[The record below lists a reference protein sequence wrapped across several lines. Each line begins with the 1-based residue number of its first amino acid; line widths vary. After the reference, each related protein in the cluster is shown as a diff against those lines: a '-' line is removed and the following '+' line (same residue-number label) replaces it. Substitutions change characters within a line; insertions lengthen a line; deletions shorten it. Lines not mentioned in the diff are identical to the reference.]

1 MYMVEKRDPSLEQ
14 LEVMD
19 AASRKVRSRGETGDA
34 AAEDEEAAVVLGVLQ
49 AVEATCGSR
58 RRRHGVDRR
67 GQGRGHGPTQALAF
81 TTDESI
87 FLTTLKET
95 LTCNFGHFTFSKFTL
110 AFSHPSSSTGN
121 IFNSLNTELLIL
133 CFCSTGLE

>member
-1 MYMVEKRDPSLEQ
+1 MKMTEERDPSLEQ

-19 AASRKVRSRGETGDA
+19 SASRKVRSRGETGDA
-34 AAEDEEAAVVLGVLQ
+34 ATEDEEAAVVLGVLE

-67 GQGRGHGPTQALAF
+67 GQGRGHGLTHALTF
-81 TTDESI
+81 TADKSI

-95 LTCNFGHFTFSKFTL
+95 LTCNFAYFTFTLSHFHTLQVLQATFPISK
-110 AFSHPSSSTGN
+110 A
-121 IFNSLNTELLIL
+121 LN
-133 CFCSTGLE
+133 F